1 MKQGL
6 GLGTDMNSSNV
17 DSGFNQNDLLY
28 EHGEYTASGIVYH
41 IDTDSWT
48 EETDENLY
56 FKIAKTVEST
66 SLGSAGTQV
75 LPSADSTD
83 IGTAI
88 TDLGLNITN
97 AAGIAANSSA
107 LINEVLGTTGYDLH
121 PLPNDIHLVV
131 NGSIWNINGQS
142 EISNSF
148 LYGGNEVIGH
158 NLSRCFL
165 INDSIIEDFIENFY
179 NHSAG
184 LQLLS
189 TGVIT
194 QQQYD
199 DNYSHLQLYQ
209 GGNIVRFIIGKADDD
224 SGIFAFDYPI
234 PDYDAVYDSAGV
246 LVPLVI
252 GEEDWKITVQE
263 SLVEPY
269 PTNFTPLLGSDDL
282 DTFYADLYLHT
293 TTTSISA
300 LFGDS
305 TATNNSSTPQ
315 LAQTYIIATKSVA
328 QEVPDFVGFVAP
340 VQFEYMAE
348 TPTSAFSYFNPGVL
362 AAFNTYGVTAQAL
375 INNIDRYAKPKEIVE
390 NAVLSEDPLESS
402 TNQSVSISPQF
413 RSRYKDTQISFS
425 ESSYQI
431 RLQYIAFVP
440 TTETIPDPWYT
451 RLPDET
457 LTLKLGIH
465 VSGERIGSQ
474 ALLGALSLQPNG
486 YTTIEKE
493 ITSYTSADQ
502 NQSTYTIN
510 GVEYKWAI
518 HYVQLDLEDV
528 LKNSSGLTAEQIQ
541 QEENIYIQIFSAT
554 RFEIASNK
562 RYGIVLDPQKFGT
575 GYTPVSTEGLSGK
588 VIPPSLRQIIV
599 PTSPATA
606 GLAVSAIF
614 GLSSFN
620 VGATDELYDGAA
632 ERSKTEWTSGARIF
646 DPIPQYKY
654 QAELRQTVDK
664 YFPGVP
670 LYGRSIGG
678 PVEFNVRHG
687 AVTPDSKFVYAD
699 TLNNTTYTFDV
710 HMVFS
715 VIDSQVARNINDMVI
730 TFLILKSTDFG
741 STYTIADSETIP
753 TANLSRGS
761 NKQTID
767 GTLDTT
773 MSFTLNATSSDPV
786 TYTLLAFTAI
796 VQDTGNGS
804 AANNYASTEGFYI
817 KGGSYVENFIGTA
830 PTKVA
835 YSPPPVTFEVASFNY
850 GTAGY
855 MESLSS
861 NTSYN
866 LTIDKPSGVST
877 GDMLVI
883 MVATANSTAEDDYVV
898 TPAGFTEVFDS
909 NSTTGDSQ
917 LSAFYKIVDGTE
929 GSQITVAISNAANT
943 ASSIGW
949 ALHITG
955 AATSSPIDAIG
966 SLGETFGSNGFT
978 APVTTQTDGAL
989 CINITAYDGADIDV
1003 FGIPSGTSNSNDWE
1017 RASTDP
1023 ASYDQENL
1031 AIIFSNSGDGTGNF
1045 DYVGIS
1051 ALVTFKTV
1059 ATAGPSS
1066 SIYYAARSGGAL
1078 KSDGIVS
1085 RSFAIKP
1092 A

>member
-66 SLGSAGTQV
+66 SVGSTGTQV

-88 TDLGLNITN
+88 TELGLNITN

-121 PLPNDIHLVV
+121 PLSNTIHIVA

-165 INDSIIEDFIENFY
+165 INNSVIEDFIEKFY
-179 NHSAG
+179 YHSIG

-199 DNYSHLQLYQ
+199 DNYSYLQLYQ
-209 GGNIVRFIIGKADDD
+209 GGNIVRFIIGKADDN

-234 PDYDAVYDSAGV
+234 PDYDAVYDADSV

-263 SLVEPY
+263 SFIEQY
-269 PTNFTPLLGSDDL
+269 PTNFTPLLGFDNL
-282 DTFYADLYLHT
+282 DELYADLFLHE
-293 TTTSISA
+293 TTSISD
-300 LFGDS
+300 LFGNS

-348 TPTSAFSYFNPGVL
+348 RPTNAFSYFNPGVL

-375 INNIDRYAKPKEIVE
+375 INNIDRYAKPREIVE
-390 NAVLSEDPLESS
+390 NAVLSENPSESS
-402 TNQSVSISPQF
+402 DNQSISISPEY

-465 VSGERIGSQ
+465 VSGERIGAQ

-493 ITSYTSADQ
+493 ITSLTSADQ
-502 NQSTYTIN
+502 NQNTYTIN

-518 HYVQLDLEDV
+518 HYVQLDLENV
-528 LKNSSGLTAEQIQ
+528 LKNDNGLTAEQIQ
-541 QEENIYIQIFSAT
+541 QAENIYIQIFSVT

-562 RYGIVLDPQKFGT
+562 RYSIVLDPQKFGT
-575 GYTPVSTEGLSGK
+575 AYTPISTEGLAGK

-599 PTSPATA
+599 PTSPAAA
-606 GLAVSAIF
+606 GLAISAIF

-620 VGATDELYDGAA
+620 VGATDEQYDGAA

-664 YFPGVP
+664 YFPGLS
-670 LYGRSIGG
+670 LYGRTLGG
-678 PVEFNVRHG
+678 PIEFNVRHG

-715 VIDSQVARNINDMVI
+715 VLDSQVARNINDMVI
-730 TFLILKSTDFG
+730 TFLIIKSTDFG
-741 STYTIADSETIP
+741 STWTTADSETIP

-761 NKQTID
+761 SKQTID

-773 MSFTLNATSSDPV
+773 MSFTLNATSSNPV

-796 VQDTGNGS
+796 VQDTGNGT
-804 AANNYASTEGFYI
+804 AANNYTSNEGFYI
-817 KGGSYVENFIGTA
+817 KGGSYVENFIGAA
-830 PTKVA
+830 PTRVP
-835 YSPPPVTFEVASFNY
+835 YTPPPPTFEVASFNY
-850 GTAGY
+850 ATAGY
-855 MESLSS
+855 MGG
-861 NTSYN
+861 TSGGNYN
-866 LTIDKPSGVST
+866 LTINKPSGVST
-877 GDMLVI
+877 GDMLVVL
-883 MVATANSTAEDDYVV
+883 VATTNATTDTDYVT
-898 TPAGFTEVFDS
+898 TPAGFTEVFD
-909 NSTTGDSQ
+909 TLDDTGDSQ
-917 LSAFYKIVDGTE
+917 ISAFYKIVDGTE
-929 GSQITVAISNAANT
+929 GSQVTVAVSNGVTT

-949 ALHITG
+949 VLHITG
-955 AATSSPIDAIG
+955 AATSSPIDVIG
-966 SLGETFGSNGFT
+966 TSASTTSGSGFNQG
-978 APVTTQTDGAL
+978 VTTQTDGAL
-989 CINITAYDGADIDV
+989 CINISAYDGGDIDF
-1003 FGIPSGTSNSNDWE
+1003 FGIPIGTPISNGWE
-1017 RASTDP
+1017 RASTDSN
-1023 ASYDQENL
+1023 SYDQADL
-1031 AIIFSNSGDGTGNF
+1031 AIIYNQSGDGTGSF
-1045 DYVGIS
+1045 DYAGIS
-1051 ALVTFKTV
+1051 ALVTWKIQE
-1059 ATAGPSS
+1059 TAGFSS
-1066 SIYYAARSGGAL
+1066 LMYYESRRSGAQIT
-1078 KSDGIVS
+1078 DGRVS
-1085 RSFAIKP
+1085 QSFSIKP

>member
-28 EHGEYTASGIVYH
+28 EHGEYTSAGIVYH

-66 SLGSAGTQV
+66 SLGSTGTQV

-179 NHSAG
+179 LHSIG
-184 LQLLS
+184 LQFLS
-189 TGVIT
+189 TGVID
-194 QQQYD
+194 QDQYN

-252 GEEDWKITVQE
+252 GEEDWKITVKE

-282 DTFYADLYLHT
+282 EDIYADLYLHT

-390 NAVLSEDPLESS
+390 NTVLSEDPLESS

-710 HMVFS
+710 HMMFS

-741 STYTIADSETIP
+741 STYTIAASGTIP

-835 YSPPPVTFEVASFNY
+835 YTPPPVTFEVASFNY
-850 GTAGY
+850 ATAGY
-855 MESLSS
+855 MGG
-861 NTSYN
+861 TSGGNYN
-866 LTIDKPSGVST
+866 LTINKPSGVST

-883 MVATANSTAEDDYVV
+883 LVATTNSTADTDYVT
-898 TPAGFTEVFDS
+898 TPAGFTEVFDTLD
-909 NSTTGDSQ
+909 TTGDSQ
-917 LSAFYKIVDGTE
+917 ISAFYKIVDGTE
-929 GSQITVAISNAANT
+929 GSQVTVAVSNGINT

-949 ALHITG
+949 ILHITG
-955 AATSSPIDAIG
+955 AATSSPIDVVGTSA
-966 SLGETFGSNGFT
+966 STTSASGFNQG
-978 APVTTQTDGAL
+978 VTTQTDGAL
-989 CINITAYDGADIDV
+989 CINISAYDGGDLDV
-1003 FGIPSGTSNSNDWE
+1003 FGIPAGTPISNGWE
-1017 RASTDP
+1017 RASTDSN
-1023 ASYDQENL
+1023 SYDQADL
-1031 AIIFSNSGDGTGNF
+1031 AIIYNQSGDGTGTF
-1045 DYVGIS
+1045 DYLGIS
-1051 ALVTFKTV
+1051 AFVTWKIQE
-1059 ATAGPSS
+1059 TAGFSS
-1066 SIYYAARSGGAL
+1066 LMYYESRLGGAQN
-1078 KSDGIVS
+1078 SDGRVS
-1085 RSFAIKP
+1085 QSFSIKP